1 MGGICTWMWM
11 LVVLGEVQVV
21 SYTDVKGAPQAA
33 PPIPGAL
40 QPPLSLL
47 AAASL
52 EPLSPDSVRLIPRL
66 LPQQISSMWNNCGRA
81 AIDCA
86 SSAAGH
92 GAKEFDLPLPAI
104 GSLLVYCVYPST

>member
-40 QPPLSLL
+40 QPPCHCLRLPIF
-47 AAASL
+47 
-52 EPLSPDSVRLIPRL
+52 EPLPQIL
-66 LPQQISSMWNNCGRA
+66 LG
-81 AIDCA
+81 
-86 SSAAGH
+86 
-92 GAKEFDLPLPAI
+92 
-104 GSLLVYCVYPST
+104 

>member
-1 MGGICTWMWM
+1 MWM
-11 LVVLGEVQVV
+11 LVLLGGPSYV

-66 LPQQISSMWNNCGRA
+66 SPQQMSSVWNNCGRA
-81 AIDCA
+81 AIDSA

>member
-66 LPQQISSMWNNCGRA
+66 SRHSRCRPCGTTA
-81 AIDCA
+81 AVQ
-86 SSAAGH
+86 
-92 GAKEFDLPLPAI
+92 PLI
-104 GSLLVYCVYPST
+104 LLLLLLDMVQKNSTCLFRP